1 VIAGVALG
9 GTASTEI
16 DAPLDRVWAIVADV
30 ESWPEWQKTLSAVD
44 VEERD
49 AEGRPSLCEV
59 MFDAGVQTI
68 RTLQRLRYEPPRSVT
83 FSQEKGSL
91 KSLHGSWRL
100 EGLGDDRTRAAYE
113 LEVEPG
119 GMLSM
124 LVRGAVEERL
134 RELLV
139 MRLPGE
145 LKARAE
151 ADVRQ
156 A

>member
-1 VIAGVALG
+1 VALS

-16 DAPLDRVWAIVADV
+16 DAPLDRVWSIVADV
-30 ESWPEWQKTLSAVD
+30 ESWPQWQNTLSAVD

-59 MFDAGVQTI
+59 IFDAGVQTI
-68 RTLQRLRYEPPRSVT
+68 RTLQRLRYEPPHLVS

-100 EGLGDDRTRAAYE
+100 EDIEDGRTRATYA
-113 LEVEPG
+113 LDVEPG

-134 RELLV
+134 REVLV
-139 MRLPGE
+139 TRLPGE

>member
-1 VIAGVALG
+1 VIAGVALS
-9 GTASTEI
+9 GTASAEI
-16 DAPLDRVWAIVADV
+16 DAPLERVWSIVSDV

-49 AEGRPSLCEV
+49 AEDRPSLCEV
-59 MFDAGVQTI
+59 DFDAKIQTI
-68 RTLQRLRYEPPRSVT
+68 RTLQRLRYEPPLSLA

-100 EGLGDDRTRAAYE
+100 EDLGDDRTRATYE
-113 LEVEPG
+113 LDVEPG
-119 GMLSM
+119 GFLSM
-124 LVRGAVEERL
+124 LVKGAVEERL
-134 RELLV
+134 REVLV
-139 MRLPGE
+139 TRLPGE